1 MSTEQEKAS
10 AEAARNPQK
19 PAIEPSSAESLTDLL
34 DRLDREAFRRSLEL
48 RDAHLSAHSAVA
60 HRR

>member
-10 AEAARNPQK
+10 DEAARIPQK
-19 PAIEPSSAESLTDLL
+19 PPVEPADGESLTDLL

-48 RDAHLSAHSAVA
+48 RDARLSSHGA

>member
-10 AEAARNPQK
+10 AEAARTHQNPL
-19 PAIEPSSAESLTDLL
+19 EPSGGESLTDLL

-48 RDAHLSAHSAVA
+48 RDARLSSHGT

>member
-1 MSTEQEKAS
+1 MSTEQEEAS

-19 PAIEPSSAESLTDLL
+19 PAIEPSSVESLTDLL

-48 RDAHLSAHSAVA
+48 RDARLSAHGAVA

>member
-10 AEAARNPQK
+10 AEAARIPPK
-19 PAIEPSSAESLTDLL
+19 PLEPSGGESLTDLL

-48 RDAHLSAHSAVA
+48 RDARLSSHGT